1 LVNVAES
8 PSRKKLKIE
17 EEDKD
22 KHERSS
28 SNVDAILEDVIKG
41 GCEEK
46 SKDIFPL
53 LNKLRLE
60 CN

>member
-1 LVNVAES
+1 MEIYGPLGDS

-41 GCEEK
+41 GFEDK
-46 SKDIFPL
+46 GTFFLPSRK
-53 LNKLRLE
+53 
-60 CN
+60 